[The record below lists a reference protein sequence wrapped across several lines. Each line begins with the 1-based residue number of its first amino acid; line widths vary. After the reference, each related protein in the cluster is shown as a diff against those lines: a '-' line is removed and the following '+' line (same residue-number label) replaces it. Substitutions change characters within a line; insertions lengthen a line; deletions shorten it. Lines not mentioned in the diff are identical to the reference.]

1 MKKLILAAIR
11 CSLMLLLPAGAY
23 AISAQW
29 DLDPISGDWNTAANW
44 TPMGVPNGPTDT
56 ATFALSNTTDVSI
69 YADTEVNAIT
79 FTSAATNPYTIT
91 ANPALTLTISGT
103 GITNNSG
110 TTQKFV
116 TGVDGAGNRG
126 QIVFRNSATAGDST
140 IFVNNGSG
148 ANFVQGG
155 ETAFYNTS
163 TAGNGTFVNQG
174 GTLSGSQGGETTFH
188 DSSTAGNANF
198 TNEGGRGVGTSATIF
213 YNTSTAANGFF
224 TNDGGSIPGGTF
236 ALGGQTIFFDTS
248 TAANGTFINNGA
260 TITGGFGGDT
270 VFDDSSTAGNGIFIN
285 NGGAASGVAALGG
298 GATIFFK
305 DSNAAN
311 GTFINNAAT
320 ASSGEGGA
328 TEFETAFSS
337 NNASPSAGN
346 GTFINNGATING
358 AVGGKTAFYES
369 STADAATLIANGGTN
384 GGRGGAIFFEDHS
397 TGGRARI
404 EVFGNGFLDISGHLG
419 RPGVTIG
426 SIEGDGD
433 AFLGANNLTVGSN
446 NLSTT
451 FSGVIQDGGEDGGT
465 GGALTK
471 IGSGTLI
478 LSGANTYTGNTNV
491 KNRGV
496 LQVDGSINSNTSVH
510 GHSVLAG
517 NGTIYGNVINTDL
530 GIVRPGGA
538 LGAPGVLTVV
548 HNYTQAQY
556 ATLMIQ
562 IAGTSAGQFS
572 VLDVMGNASLNGIL
586 DPVLLNGFVPT
597 IGDSFTF
604 LNYASFTGGFSH
616 IKHQIFNNGTEQWS
630 VIYQN
635 NSAILT
641 VESRTIIPDQGS
653 TFLLLTLGL
662 LGLVA
667 YRQKCWRS
675 WPYNGQPKG
684 SAAAIFPAK
693 P

>member
-1 MKKLILAAIR
+1 MNKLILAVLR
-11 CSLMLLLPAGAY
+11 CSLMLLLPAVAY
-23 AISAQW
+23 ANSAQW
-29 DLDPISGDWNTAANW
+29 DLDPISGVWNAAANW
-44 TPMGVPNGPTDT
+44 TPMGVPNGPADT
-56 ATFALSNTTDVSI
+56 ATFSLSNTTDVWIS
-69 YADTEVNAIT
+69 ANTEVNSII
-79 FTSAATNPYTIT
+79 FTPAATNPYTIT

-116 TGVDGAGNRG
+116 TGVDGTGNRG

-174 GTLSGSQGGETTFH
+174 GTLSGSQGGITTFH

-198 TNEGGRGVGTSATIF
+198 TNKGGRGVGTSATIF

-236 ALGGQTIFFDTS
+236 AEGGQTIFRDTS

-260 TITGGFGGDT
+260 TLSGGFGGAT
-270 VFDDSSTAGNGIFIN
+270 SFYDSSTAGNGIFVN

-298 GATIFFK
+298 GNTIFF
-305 DSNAAN
+305 DNSNAAN

-320 ASSGEGGA
+320 ESSAEGGV

-346 GTFINNGATING
+346 GTFINNGATISG
-358 AVGGKTAFYES
+358 AVGGKTVFYES
-369 STADAATLIANGGTN
+369 STADAATLIANGGIN
-384 GGRGGAIFFEDHS
+384 GGRGGAIFFEEKS
-397 TGGRARI
+397 TGGTARI
-404 EVFGNGFLDISGHLG
+404 EVFGNGFLDTSGHLG

-433 AFLGANNLTVGSN
+433 VFLGPNNLTVGSN
-446 NLSTT
+446 DLSTT
-451 FSGVIQDGGEDGGT
+451 FSGVIQDS
-465 GGALTK
+465 GALTK

-517 NGTIYGNVINTDL
+517 TGTIYGNVVNNNT
-530 GIVRPGGA
+530 GIVRPGRA

-548 HNYTQAQY
+548 HNYTQTQY

-562 IAGTSAGQFS
+562 IAGTNTGQFS
-572 VLDVMGNASLNGIL
+572 VLDVLGTANLNGNL
-586 DPVLLNGFVPT
+586 APVLLNGFVPD
-597 IGDSFTF
+597 IGQSFTF
-604 LNYASFTGGFSH
+604 LNYASFTGEFSH
-616 IKHQIFNNGTEQWS
+616 IQDQVFNHGTEQWS
-630 VIYQN
+630 VSYQDTY
-635 NSAILT
+635 AILT
-641 VESRTIIPDQGS
+641 VEPHTPAIPDQGS
-653 TFLLLTLGL
+653 TFLLLALGL
-662 LGLVA
+662 LALVICR
-667 YRQKCWRS
+667 RQLL
-675 WPYNGQPKG
+675 
-684 SAAAIFPAK
+684 AAQNLPRR
-693 P
+693 